1 MVAAAVL
8 LDGGLALGAL
18 FRVGVDPVGR
28 LGVVVALLD
37 PLADERAL
45 HGVVPV
51 LGAGEAE
58 RVAALALDRPRVHVA
73 DARRVVAV
81 GRRAPTHQAVALYIQ
96 ERVINNEGVSYF
108 HVNDL
113 LSSHRDEAVGGE
125 VLVLECNPGVFH
137 EPEDSSVIDEHL
149 TVARRTLNA
158 LGRPF
163 VHYLHSEV
171 LRPAVR
177 AVQVPALQ
185 PRHGL

>member
-18 FRVGVDPVGR
+18 LGVGVDPVGR

-45 HGVVPV
+45 DGVVPV

-81 GRRAPTHQAVALYIQ
+81 GRRAPTHQAVALYKVEETASQ
-96 ERVINNEGVSYF
+96 SGKGRQFLSFAVIHQVG
-108 HVNDL
+108 DL
-113 LSSHRDEAVGGE
+113 W
-125 VLVLECNPGVFH
+125 
-137 EPEDSSVIDEHL
+137 
-149 TVARRTLNA
+149 
-158 LGRPF
+158 LGS
-163 VHYLHSEV
+163 L
-171 LRPAVR
+171 
-177 AVQVPALQ
+177 
-185 PRHGL
+185 